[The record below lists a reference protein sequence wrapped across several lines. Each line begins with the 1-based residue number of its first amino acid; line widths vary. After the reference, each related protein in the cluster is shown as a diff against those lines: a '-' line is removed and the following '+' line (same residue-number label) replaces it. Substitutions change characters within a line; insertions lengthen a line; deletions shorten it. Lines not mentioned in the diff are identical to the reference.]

1 MKKYLAFYGTSPLQ
15 MNRKENSICHFA
27 KLSLSLNDILKSR
40 LTNRFGFLRSKFVF
54 NIPTTYL
61 HPGISDIR
69 FYLVKYVARYRIVKF
84 RYHFRD
90 NPETRRPTS

>member
-61 HPGISDIR
+61 HPGISD
-69 FYLVKYVARYRIVKF
+69 YLVKSLQW
-84 RYHFRD
+84 
-90 NPETRRPTS
+90 NPFSADFCPKNLSH